1 LATSVLLVVGLGLH
15 QDWHGLLQSG
25 VASATSGMVLWLC
38 WRFAG
43 AGYGDVRLATLGGL
57 GLGHATVH
65 GGGIAVAVLCA
76 IIATQAIVTLT
87 RGGNRTTTIPLGP
100 ALAAGFLLAGAL

>member
-1 LATSVLLVVGLGLH
+1 LD
-15 QDWHGLLQSG
+15 QDWHGVLQSG
-25 VASATSGMVLWLC
+25 VASAASGTVLWVC

-65 GGGIAVAVLCA
+65 GGVIAVAVLCA
-76 IIATQAIVTLT
+76 IISTQAILTLA
-87 RGGNRTTTIPLGP
+87 RGGSRHTTIPLGP
-100 ALAAGFLLAGAL
+100 ALAAGFLLTGAL